1 VTPEITTYRRCKAH
15 LDIVLSDSKHPLQY
29 QGALSDHCSCQ
40 NCYTWG
46 ASGACQCAREKSE
59 AVSSRSPV
67 SSVAP
72 EPSWSCSNMPTTTL
86 TMTPTVSPTP
96 YIPFKLATE
105 SANEKSLP
113 ASLPVPP
120 HQLTATTLRPLYTRA
135 VRAFLH
141 RDIVLTHSLLT
152 SAFSLITPPL
162 TPALDSLTEYRRK
175 WDVLRITL
183 EVTIYTTPPPDSA
196 SIPTALRSN
205 ALLSAAAL
213 LATLHT
219 RSLRLFAPADGPTTP
234 NPAFLPAQVLV
245 TLALSSAKIGC
256 PAAGRGII
264 EEWLAC
270 RASNP
275 PVANAAVVT
284 AEDGYEKV
292 LEVYT
297 LNILPALGEWAY
309 ARQFLGYETELP
321 VQSREVRNHGR
332 QRGSPRL
339 LICSQRLT
347 TSLASLQEQQ
357 LASLIREPSPSLS
370 APTSPSTPSNPSLTL
385 ASAHRSSS
393 TSTSAAV
400 TPTPSRPSSPT
411 PSNSSTSTTSTHTAV
426 PTNPHPHASKS
437 KPGGRSNGHAYAHG
451 LAPLTPTPS
460 STALRPST
468 HDSPSLPASSS
479 RAQQQPRDAQSP
491 ARRSDGETQSS
502 TAERRPTS
510 WYVLTRVTTT
520 MPGSSRAS
528 SSSTSLIQS
537 IHTALR
543 PYIRYAPLFLLC
555 VVLPALAVLLR
566 FLRHRRRWPKSMS
579 PSSSA
584 AVVAAAAAATAMGSG
599 SGAAARKRAVD
610 DVRRRLSSVQGRQ
623 GLLSTLWNEAVRAVW
638 DTVAMGGRGLV

>member
-1 VTPEITTYRRCKAH
+1 
-15 LDIVLSDSKHPLQY
+15 
-29 QGALSDHCSCQ
+29 
-40 NCYTWG
+40 
-46 ASGACQCAREKSE
+46 
-59 AVSSRSPV
+59 
-67 SSVAP
+67 
-72 EPSWSCSNMPTTTL
+72 
-86 TMTPTVSPTP
+86 MTPTVPPTP
-96 YIPFKLATE
+96 YIPFKLTTEPATD
-105 SANEKSLP
+105 KSPP

-183 EVTIYTTPPPDSA
+183 EVTIYTAPPPDST

-219 RSLRLFAPADGPTTP
+219 RSLRLFAPADGPATP
-234 NPAFLPAQVLV
+234 DPAFLPAQVLV

-270 RASNP
+270 RTS
-275 PVANAAVVT
+275 NAAAVNSAAVT

-292 LEVYT
+292 LEVYI

-321 VQSREVRNHGR
+321 VQSRE
-332 QRGSPRL
+332 
-339 LICSQRLT
+339 RLT
-347 TSLASLQEQQ
+347 TSLASLQEQH

-385 ASAHRSSS
+385 AAAHRSSS
-393 TSTSAAV
+393 TSTSSAV

-411 PSNSSTSTTSTHTAV
+411 PSNSSTSTNSTHTAV
-426 PTNPHPHASKS
+426 PANPHPHAFKS
-437 KPGGRSNGHAYAHG
+437 KPGGHSNGHAYAHG

-468 HDSPSLPASSS
+468 HDFPSLRASSS
-479 RAQQQPRDAQSP
+479 RTWQQPRDAQSP
-491 ARRSDGETQSS
+491 ARRSDGETRS
-502 TAERRPTS
+502 RPTS
-510 WYVLTRVTTT
+510 WYVLTRATVTT
-520 MPGSSRAS
+520 PGGGRAS
-528 SSSTSLIQS
+528 SSSLIES

-555 VVLPALAVLLR
+555 VVLPALAVFLR
-566 FLRHRRRWPKSMS
+566 FLRQRRRWPKSIS
-579 PSSSA
+579 ASSSA
-584 AVVAAAAAATAMGSG
+584 AAVAAAAAATAVGSG
-599 SGAAARKRAVD
+599 SGAAARTRAVE
-610 DVRRRLSSVQGRQ
+610 DVRRRLSGVQGRQ
-623 GLLSTLWNEAVRAVW
+623 GLFSTLWNEAVRAVW